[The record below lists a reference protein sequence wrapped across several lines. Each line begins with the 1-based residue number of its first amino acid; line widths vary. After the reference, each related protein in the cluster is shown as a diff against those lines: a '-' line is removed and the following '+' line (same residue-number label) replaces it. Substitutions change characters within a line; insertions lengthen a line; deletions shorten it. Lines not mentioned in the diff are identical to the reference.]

1 MAKKISEYISE
12 YRYYPT
18 FFQIDCAGYSVP
30 HMCACYAVYN
40 KAKEIKYFL
49 WANSHKCGKFV
60 VLSKEEG
67 LQKLRAQNKL
77 WINFACGGIVD
88 KYYVPQSR
96 YVI

>member
-1 MAKKISEYISE
+1 ME
-12 YRYYPT
+12 
-18 FFQIDCAGYSVP
+18 
-30 HMCACYAVYN
+30 
-40 KAKEIKYFL
+40 
-49 WANSHKCGKFV
+49 
-60 VLSKEEG
+60 KEEG